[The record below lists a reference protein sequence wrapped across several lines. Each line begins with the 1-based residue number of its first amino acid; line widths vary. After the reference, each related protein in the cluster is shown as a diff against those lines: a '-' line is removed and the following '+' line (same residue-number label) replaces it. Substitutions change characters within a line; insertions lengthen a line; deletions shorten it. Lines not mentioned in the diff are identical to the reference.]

1 MRLVALC
8 IVGGLTLVPP
18 AAAQFGVSAELGL
31 GFMGGTSQ
39 DTTNADVGSLRPYR
53 PTQYTL
59 RPEWQFGRVRV
70 GLGLLYARPTLA
82 IEGTFTFVANDS
94 GKSTLFEVA
103 PELAYRLLQ
112 THTGVSVRLHA
123 GPVVD
128 LWTVLGEDRTVAGGQ
143 LALSV
148 EMPLASRLY
157 FLVRGSGV
165 VTKSVFDKNDLPPEL
180 EVQPMRRGTI
190 ALGVRYGP

>member
-1 MRLVALC
+1 MR
-8 IVGGLTLVPP
+8 ILTLVMAGHLVLLSP
-18 AAAQFGVSAELGL
+18 AAAQFGVSVELGL

-39 DTTNADVGSLRPYR
+39 DTSNADVGSLRPYR
-53 PTQYTL
+53 PTQYTV

-103 PELAYRLLQ
+103 PEVAYRLLQ
-112 THTGVSVRLHA
+112 THTGVSLRLHA

-128 LWTVLGEDRTVAGGQ
+128 LWTVLGEDRAVAGGQ
-143 LALSV
+143 LAVSV
-148 EMPLASRLY
+148 EMPLASRFQILI
-157 FLVRGSGV
+157 RGSGV
-165 VTKSVFDKNDLPPEL
+165 MTKSIFDKNDLPPEL